1 MKRHGKIIFR
11 GLLSVFILIDIL
23 LLGLMTVGF
32 IVNIMPTTVYTI
44 GTYDLAVAIL
54 ILLDFIIFYIKGE
67 NETGLIRGNWFYI
80 VSIVP
85 LTFICF
91 NIFHL
96 FTYITIIGLI
106 GVFRI
111 YALYKVLR
119 ITSKSTRKYP
129 SKTKLD
135 YATIVLF
142 LVLIIGSF
150 LFYVIEHGVNPN
162 VPNYESAMWYAIVSM
177 TTTGYGDI
185 VPANLSGRILGVIFI
200 LTGMAYLSL
209 ATATLAYSFIDL
221 FRTDTREAL
230 KELKDRNLMYE
241 EKLDELN
248 TKLSKIKEMMEKK
261 EKH

>member
-1 MKRHGKIIFR
+1 MKRHGTVIFE
-11 GLLSVFILIDIL
+11 GLLSILILIDIL

-32 IVNIMPTTVYTI
+32 IAGLMPITI
-44 GTYDLAVAIL
+44 YSIGNYDLAVAIL
-54 ILLDFIIFYIKGE
+54 ILIDFIFIIRKE
-67 NETGLIRGNWFYI
+67 NNTGWIRDNWFYI

-96 FTYITIIGLI
+96 FNYIALIGIIGL
-106 GVFRI
+106 FRI
-111 YALYKVLR
+111 YALFNVLQV
-119 ITSKSTRKYP
+119 TSKAVRKYP

-150 LFYVIEHGVNPN
+150 LFYIFEHGVNSN

-185 VPANLSGRILGVIFI
+185 VPVNFSGRIIGVIFI

-209 ATATLAYSFIDL
+209 TTATLAYSFIDI
-221 FRTDTREAL
+221 FRKDTRKAL
-230 KELKDRNLMYE
+230 KELKERNSMYE

-248 TKLSKIKEMMEKK
+248 TKLDKMMDKK